1 MTIVPPLLRLMFSV
15 TREKSYL
22 KTIWDYDNANYIAIN
37 QHLQNTDWDMKFGDS
52 DNVNII
58 NEVINLELNSAMNTC
73 IPKKIIRVRPRDKPW
88 INSEIKCKIRK
99 RNRVHK
105 KAKFRN
111 LASDWEIFRRI
122 RNEIIDMIR
131 EAKKQYIIK
140 LQNSLIDKSIPP
152 GKWWRIFKECLKI

>member
-1 MTIVPPLLRLMFSV
+1 MTIVPPLLRLIFSV
-15 TREKSYL
+15 SREKSYL

-111 LASDWEIFRRI
+111 LASDWEIFAEYAMR
-122 RNEIIDMIR
+122 
-131 EAKKQYIIK
+131 
-140 LQNSLIDKSIPP
+140 
-152 GKWWRIFKECLKI
+152 